1 MCMHVR
7 GYRQSVYTLEQAQL
21 LAGHVFDSLK
31 VNLRGR
37 KLDDLDSRRRALVA
51 TVDEMA
57 HEQQVLSNR
66 VQCALAGCLVRLR
79 SLPEKMNPV
88 VRPLMEGVKREQNTQ
103 LQVRLQPAVCVH
115 VE

>member
-1 MCMHVR
+1 M
-7 GYRQSVYTLEQAQL
+7 
-21 LAGHVFDSLK
+21 FDSLK
-31 VNLRGR
+31 VDLRGR

-66 VQCALAGCLVRLR
+66 VQCALAGCLVRVR